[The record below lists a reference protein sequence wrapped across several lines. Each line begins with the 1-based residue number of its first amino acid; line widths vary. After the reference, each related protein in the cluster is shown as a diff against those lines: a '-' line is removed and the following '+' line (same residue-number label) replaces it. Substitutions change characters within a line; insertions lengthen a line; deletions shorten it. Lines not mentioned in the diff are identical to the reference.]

1 MSREV
6 TDVQNAFIG
15 KDGLKDEL
23 IIKALHR
30 AAHDFANGE
39 LSEVQDVLND
49 IVYAIQEFND
59 RCEKAGGCV

>member
-1 MSREV
+1 MS
-6 TDVQNAFIG
+6 NAFID

-49 IVYAIQEFND
+49 IVYAIQEFD
-59 RCEKAGGCV
+59 HRCEEAGGCV

>member
-1 MSREV
+1 MN
-6 TDVQNAFIG
+6 NAFID

-30 AAHDFANGE
+30 AANDYANGE

-49 IVYAIQEFND
+49 IAWAIQQFNQ
-59 RCEKAGGCV
+59 RCEEAGGCV

>member
-1 MSREV
+1 MN
-6 TDVQNAFIG
+6 NAFIG

-39 LSEVQDVLND
+39 LSDVQDVLND
-49 IVYAIQEFND
+49 IVYAIQEFD
-59 RCEKAGGCV
+59 HRCKEAGGCV

>member
-1 MSREV
+1 MS
-6 TDVQNAFIG
+6 NAFIN

-49 IVYAIQEFND
+49 IVYAIQEFD
-59 RCEKAGGCV
+59 HRCEEAGGCV

>member
-1 MSREV
+1 MNNV
-6 TDVQNAFIG
+6 FIDR
-15 KDGLKDEL
+15 DGLKDEL

-49 IVYAIQEFND
+49 IVYAIQEFNH
-59 RCEKAGGCV
+59 RCEEAGGCV

>member
-1 MSREV
+1 M
-6 TDVQNAFIG
+6 QNAFID

-23 IIKALHR
+23 IIKALHN
-30 AAHDFANGE
+30 AAHDYANGE

-49 IVYAIQEFND
+49 IAWAIQEFND

>member
-1 MSREV
+1 MN
-6 TDVQNAFIG
+6 NAFIG

-39 LSEVQDVLND
+39 LTEVQDVLND
-49 IVYAIQEFND
+49 IVYAIQEFD
-59 RCEKAGGCV
+59 HRCEEAGGCV

>member
-1 MSREV
+1 MN
-6 TDVQNAFIG
+6 NAFID

-49 IVYAIQEFND
+49 IVYAIQEFD
-59 RCEKAGGCV
+59 HRCEETGGCV